1 MISEMF
7 FEMLNR
13 EVEKCKI
20 EKLSKA
26 TDQCI

>member
-20 EKLSKA
+20 EKLRNVKSRS
-26 TDQCI
+26 